1 VVPLVVGRAYEKK
14 GDLDA
19 VRAFCVSVR
28 GGGWWAFGG
37 ERFSATRLRPVGVAT
52 RVYECVI
59 SLAPPTPGRTIE
71 NSRLSPTV
79 KSVIRTDVGNEEHP
93 LDYVGL
99 MVILANGI
107 FRVHG
112 DLRRLPSDMLL
123 EPCSAPCA

>member
-1 VVPLVVGRAYEKK
+1 M
-14 GDLDA
+14 
-19 VRAFCVSVR
+19 
-28 GGGWWAFGG
+28 
-37 ERFSATRLRPVGVAT
+37 AT